1 MICLIRNE
9 LITAAIDLQRAL
21 LTLRKDQY
29 IHTLNMKLKEL
40 EKETSS
46 KLHLY
51 SYNADKL
58 RQLQLEFQNHTFIT
72 EQLQRKAQVGLMNE
86 TLNR

>member
-1 MICLIRNE
+1 
-9 LITAAIDLQRAL
+9 
-21 LTLRKDQY
+21 
-29 IHTLNMKLKEL
+29 MKLKEL